1 LALAKAEIEAS
12 ASVNAENALDAICQM
27 KVSDDFFLGELVKRD
42 AWQKYVNPESII
54 AWYDDKRRAAL
65 RGLAKKGVVLHEK
78 AVHEEKQAVLPVQEQ
93 KRHWPL
99 YALVVSNLV
108 ICAGI
113 AASQFVGYL
122 KLKKFEEKA
131 ESLEYRVNDSVNKL
145 EENLEPENLFQ
156 RAEDYLRS
164 DSGQEQANR
173 LYVEFKDW
181 WKKEDLAVDQFDKF
195 WEDKIKPVIEEF
207 NSPESDRRRA
217 KYIVDTL
224 EEEYGLKT
232 TVEEIARIFGKK
244 K

>member
-1 LALAKAEIEAS
+1 
-12 ASVNAENALDAICQM
+12 M

-42 AWQKYVNPESII
+42 AWQKYVHPESII

-65 RGLAKKGVVLHEK
+65 RGLAKKGLFLQEK
-78 AVHEEKQAVLPVQEQ
+78 AVPKEDAAIPKTDKQ

-108 ICAGI
+108 VCAGI

-131 ESLEYRVNDSVNKL
+131 ESLEYRVNDSVSKL
-145 EENLEPENLFQ
+145 EQNLEPEHIFR
-156 RAEDYLRS
+156 RAELYLRS